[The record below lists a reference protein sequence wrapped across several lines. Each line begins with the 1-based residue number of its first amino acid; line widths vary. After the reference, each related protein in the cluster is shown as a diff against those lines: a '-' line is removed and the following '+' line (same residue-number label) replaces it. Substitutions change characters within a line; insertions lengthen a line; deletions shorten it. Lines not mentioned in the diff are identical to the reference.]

1 MKRNFRRSI
10 FFLVLGGA
18 FFVLPLSAAET
29 KSADWVLAA
38 QKFTFSQR
46 REQSASSLQFATVL
60 PQLIL
65 EQIAVDGTRVLPNQ
79 EVLDRKL
86 NELQTERL
94 SLFLQ
99 LSKEYQSRDALVL
112 NNPKPKKLTKALETS
127 QKKIDELQKKIDEN
141 LSQVEEVSAKFQPKI
156 NREEAIARGEKVEEE
171 KQDRWRFPFPFFADD
186 EDDEPV
192 VETVTIYRNDSTALF
207 SPSEAATTDGITSRT
222 YEKEVTGAKIN
233 GLLTGSI
240 KIYGD
245 YMAVTSELYVY
256 PGARLVGAITEVG
269 TISDQ
274 MDLAER
280 IVQQLVP
287 KIANSLPVNMIFEVM
302 PEEAAAKAR
311 LTVDGLV
318 YLKVPPSLQVDA
330 SVHSLSVE
338 AKGFETASFTYK
350 FEGNEQYRIRISMTP
365 AQNGVLNLRLKK
377 PRDGIFYAK
386 GLEASSVDATNQAAK
401 VTVNG
406 KSVLGIFK
414 TGKEDDATSAFFY
427 IPENRAQD
435 GLNLKVNA
443 KPFNREQNIDKRRR
457 WMYTAYTALICSMPF
472 TFYVMGN
479 SSAAAK
485 AYNTDKRISYDEAK
499 KWQTVSNVTAG
510 ISIGC
515 GAWFVFELVRYLIA
529 ANQVL
534 PATATIDN
542 RDFTVPTDPETV
554 SPPVT
559 DGADADSANPD
570 GANANGAEARQ
581 NSES

>member
-1 MKRNFRRSI
+1 MKNFLI
-10 FFLVLGGA
+10 IC
-18 FFVLPLSAAET
+18 AAIT
-29 KSADWVLAA
+29 LLISSPVSADDDDFEELD
-38 QKFTFSQR
+38 
-46 REQSASSLQFATVL
+46 E
-60 PQLIL
+60 L
-65 EQIAVDGTRVLPNQ
+65 EQIDI
-79 EVLDRKL
+79 EI
-86 NELQTERL
+86 E
-94 SLFLQ
+94 Q
-99 LSKEYQSRDALVL
+99 L
-112 NNPKPKKLTKALETS
+112 
-127 QKKIDELQKKIDEN
+127 
-141 LSQVEEVSAKFQPKI
+141 
-156 NREEAIARGEKVEEE
+156 EEE
-171 KQDRWRFPFPFFADD
+171 KLS
-186 EDDEPV
+186 
-192 VETVTIYRNDSTALF
+192 Y
-207 SPSEAATTDGITSRT
+207 
-222 YEKEVTGAKIN
+222 
-233 GLLTGSI
+233 
-240 KIYGD
+240 
-245 YMAVTSELYVY
+245 
-256 PGARLVGAITEVG
+256 
-269 TISDQ
+269 
-274 MDLAER
+274 
-280 IVQQLVP
+280 
-287 KIANSLPVNMIFEVM
+287 
-302 PEEAAAKAR
+302 EEAAAKAR

-318 YLKVPPSLQVDA
+318 YLKVPQSLQVDA

-581 NSES
+581 NSEP